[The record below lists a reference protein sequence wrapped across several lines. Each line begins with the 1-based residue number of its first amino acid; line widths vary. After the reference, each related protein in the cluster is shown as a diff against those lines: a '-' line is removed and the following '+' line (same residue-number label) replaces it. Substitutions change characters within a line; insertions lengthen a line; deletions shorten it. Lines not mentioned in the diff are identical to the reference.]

1 MESDV
6 SVSHIDDLKNSN
18 NVIPYSKIRNELL
31 DQVKPIDLENT
42 AKQLGQVKL
51 KNEHYLVLVVD
62 HILELAKKN
71 KWVMYKKYGTIYLHN
86 GTHWVEI
93 AFDEFR
99 DFLGTAAE
107 KMGIP
112 KFTAGYYQFRN
123 KLFKQ
128 FLFVARLPSLETNKK
143 KRR

>member
-1 MESDV
+1 METDASIPY
-6 SVSHIDDLKNSN
+6 IDDLKNSN
-18 NVIPYSKIRNELL
+18 NVISYSKIRNELL
-31 DQVKPIDLENT
+31 NQIKPIDLVNE
-42 AKQLGQVKL
+42 AVRLGQKNLNDKL
-51 KNEHYLVLVVD
+51 YLVLVVD

-86 GTHWVEI
+86 GTNWVEI

-112 KFTAGYYQFRN
+112 
-123 KLFKQ
+123 
-128 FLFVARLPSLETNKK
+128 
-143 KRR
+143 

>member
-1 MESDV
+1 METDASIPY
-6 SVSHIDDLKNSN
+6 IDDLKNSN
-18 NVIPYSKIRNELL
+18 NVISYSKIRNELL
-31 DQVKPIDLENT
+31 NQIKPIDLVNE
-42 AKQLGQVKL
+42 AVRLGQKNLNDKL
-51 KNEHYLVLVVD
+51 YLVLVVD

-71 KWVMYKKYGTIYLHN
+71 KWVMYKKYGIIYLHN

-112 KFTAGYYQFRN
+112 KLTAEYYRFRN
-123 KLFKQ
+123 QLFKQ
-128 FLFVARLPSLETNKK
+128 FLFVARLPSLETSKK